1 MKAAVHTISWNPA
14 VYAAAGADSPVQ
26 NYLRTKPESV
36 ASFMN
41 VIMQPY
47 KFLTTAQVVQ
57 SQVSVFVF
65 FFFFF
70 LKKI

>member
-26 NYLRTKPESV
+26 NYMRTKPESV

-57 SQVSVFVF
+57 SQVSVFVIF
-65 FFFFF
+65 FFFS
-70 LKKI
+70 